1 MNLIREEIIM
11 AKPAIIRPDEA
22 PKYERGNGI
31 ETTLLVGKHRCGAE
45 NFTSGMTIF
54 PPQAAVPLHSHNCD
68 EQVTILEGMAD
79 VEIDGE
85 HHQASR
91 HDTIFIPEGLPH
103 RFINAGPGPMTILW
117 VYSTDRV
124 TRTFTETGE
133 TVEHLSAGD
142 KAT

>member
-1 MNLIREEIIM
+1 M

-31 ETTLLVGKHRCGAE
+31 ETTLLVGKDRCGAE
-45 NFTSGMTIF
+45 NFTSGMTII

-68 EQVTILEGMAD
+68 EQVTILEGTAD

-133 TVEHLSAGD
+133 TVERSLEPHFFRCQF
-142 KAT
+142 

>member
-31 ETTLLVGKHRCGAE
+31 ETTLLVGKDRCGAE
-45 NFTSGMTIF
+45 NFTSGMTII

-68 EQVTILEGMAD
+68 EQVTILEGTAD

-103 RFINAGPGPMTILW
+103 RFINASPGPMTILW

>member
-1 MNLIREEIIM
+1 M
-11 AKPAIIRPDEA
+11 ANSAIIRLDDA

-31 ETTLLVGKHRCGAE
+31 ETTLLVCRDRCGAE
-45 NFTSGMTIF
+45 NFTSGMTRF

-68 EQVTILEGMAD
+68 EQVTILEGKAD

-85 HHQASR
+85 HHLVER
-91 HDTIFIPEGLPH
+91 HDTVFIPEGTPH
-103 RFINAGPGPMTILW
+103 RFVNAGTGPMTILW
-117 VYSTDRV
+117 IYSTDRV

-142 KAT
+142 KTDASSAAP

>member
-1 MNLIREEIIM
+1 MNLIREEIIT

-22 PKYERGNGI
+22 PKYERGNGT
-31 ETTLLVGKHRCGAE
+31 ETTLLVGKDRCGAK
-45 NFTSGMTIF
+45 NFTSGMTII

-68 EQVTILEGMAD
+68 EQVTILEGTAD

-91 HDTIFIPEGLPH
+91 HDTIFIAEGLPH

>member
-1 MNLIREEIIM
+1 MNLIREEIIT

-31 ETTLLVGKHRCGAE
+31 ETTLLVGKDRCGAE
-45 NFTSGMTIF
+45 NFTSGMTII

-68 EQVTILEGMAD
+68 EQVTILEGTAD

-117 VYSTDRV
+117 MYSTDRV

>member
-11 AKPAIIRPDEA
+11 AEPAIIRPDEA

-31 ETTLLVGKHRCGAE
+31 ETTLLVGKDRCGAE
-45 NFTSGMTIF
+45 NFTSGMTII

-68 EQVTILEGMAD
+68 EQVTILEGTAD

-124 TRTFTETGE
+124 TRTFTDRKS
-133 TVEHLSAGD
+133 VV
-142 KAT
+142 